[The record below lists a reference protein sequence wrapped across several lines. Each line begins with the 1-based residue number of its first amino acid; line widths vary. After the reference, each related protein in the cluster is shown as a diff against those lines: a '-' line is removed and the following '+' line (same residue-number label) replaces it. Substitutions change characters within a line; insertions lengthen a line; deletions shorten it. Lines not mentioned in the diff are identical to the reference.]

1 MNNSPSI
8 KAIAAALLE
17 FQGKCGKII
26 KKADNPFFKSKYA
39 DLPSILD
46 EIHAPLQACGLV
58 ISQFPDGDGLTTI
71 LMHPASGE
79 WISATGVMHP
89 VKSDPQ
95 AIGSAITY
103 QRRYSICAVLGL
115 NVDEDD
121 DGNAASQPTKQDTNL
136 NGKPWLNEDTQEF
149 SKVSAWMKSQTDKD
163 AAIKTLRE
171 RYAISKKME
180 ALLKL

>member
-8 KAIAAALLE
+8 KAISAALLE

-26 KKADNPFFKSKYA
+26 KKAENPFFHSKYA

-46 EIHAPLQACGLV
+46 EIHAPLQSCGLV
-58 ISQFPDGDGLTTI
+58 LSQLPDGDGLTTI
-71 LMHPASGE
+71 LMHPESGE
-79 WISATGVMHP
+79 WISATGIMHP

-121 DGNAASQPTKQDTNL
+121 DGNAASRPVQKAEPE
-136 NGKPWLNEDTQEF
+136 KPWLNEGTPEFDKAKEWLKAQPDTVEGL
-149 SKVSAWMKSQTDKD
+149 KEIRKK
-163 AAIKTLRE
+163 
-171 RYAISKKME
+171 YAVSKKVE
-180 ALLKL
+180 LYLKS